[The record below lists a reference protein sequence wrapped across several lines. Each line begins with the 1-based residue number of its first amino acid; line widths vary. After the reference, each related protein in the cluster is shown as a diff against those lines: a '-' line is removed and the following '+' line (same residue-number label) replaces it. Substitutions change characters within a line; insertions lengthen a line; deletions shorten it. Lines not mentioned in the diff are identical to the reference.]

1 MSGASV
7 SPMKPQIVVR
17 SLRTIEEMR
26 TAVDLQRRV
35 WGYSESDVVPDQ
47 MFVVARESGGQV
59 LAAYDGDS
67 AIGFALAFAGIHG
80 GKPYLHSHMVGV
92 VREYQDRGVGRLL
105 KLAQRDDAIARGID
119 LIEWTFDPLQL
130 KNAHFNLAKL
140 GAIVQRYI
148 PNVYGRTSSPLHA
161 GLPTDRLV
169 AEWWLKSPHV
179 QNVLEGKRYTATNRS
194 VRISIPTMIRQICA
208 EDPAKAEAIQSEVRE
223 QFTAQI
229 AAGRAAIGFEFSGEQ
244 GSYLLEPY
252 EDRID

>member
-1 MSGASV
+1 VNSASA
-7 SPMKPQIVVR
+7 SPVKPPIVTR

-35 WGYSESDVVPDQ
+35 WGYSEYDVVPDQ

-59 LAAYDGDS
+59 LAAYDGET
-67 AIGFALAFAGIHG
+67 AVGFALAFAGIHS

-92 VREYQDRGVGRLL
+92 VREYQDRGVGKLL
-105 KLAQRDDAIARGID
+105 KLAQRDDAMVRGID

-179 QNVLEGKRYTATNRS
+179 QNVLEGKRHTATNRS
-194 VRISIPTMIRQICA
+194 VRISIPSTIRQICT
-208 EDPAKAEAIQSEVRE
+208 ENPEKAEAIQSEVRE
-223 QFTAQI
+223 QFTEQI
-229 AAGRAAIGFEFSGEQ
+229 AAGRAAMGFEFSEDQ
-244 GSYLLEPY
+244 ASYILEPY

>member
-1 MSGASV
+1 MSGASA
-7 SPMKPQIVVR
+7 SPVKPQIVVR
-17 SLRTIEEMR
+17 PLQTIEEMR

-47 MFVVARESGGQV
+47 MFIVARESGGQV
-59 LAAYDGDS
+59 LAAYDGET
-67 AIGFALAFAGIHG
+67 AVGFALAFAGIHG
-80 GKPYLHSHMVGV
+80 GKPYFHSHMVGV

-179 QNVLEGKRYTATNRS
+179 QNVLGGKRYTATNRS
-194 VRISIPTMIRQICA
+194 VRISIPSTIRQICA
-208 EDPAKAEAIQSEVRE
+208 EEPVRAESIQSEVRE

-229 AAGRAAIGFEFSGEQ
+229 AAGRAAMGFEFAEDL
-244 GSYLLEPY
+244 GSYILEPY